1 MTRPA
6 FQPLIAINL
15 PSLSES
21 PGQLTA
27 TSLEVDHHI
36 GELRQVATDL
46 RTERSLAAPKGPG
59 PNRFRLAIGTALVN
73 LGSAVAASPSRGI
86 QTR

>member
-1 MTRPA
+1 MPTPA

-15 PSLSES
+15 PSRSES
-21 PGQLTA
+21 PGAMTA
-27 TSLEVDHHI
+27 TSLGVDHHI
-36 GELRQVATDL
+36 SELRQVATDL
-46 RTERSLAAPKGPG
+46 RTERSLAAPQGSR
-59 PNRFRLAIGTALVN
+59 PNRFRLALGTALVN